1 MDAALIRDSLT
12 TIRRVLTP
20 EEKAGLTRL
29 VFLTLV
35 GAVLDVLAV
44 ILMVPVMA
52 VAIQPQLLREHGALS
67 RVQAWSGVSEER
79 WVLLGLLVGL
89 LVFFVLKNV
98 ACLWV
103 VDRQARYAYRVGGR
117 LSEKLFFFYLSRPLE
132 FHKETPALDVIQRTA
147 TEPGFFASGVIL
159 SLVMLATEIA
169 VSGLILGLILIYKP
183 LLFLM
188 LVAILGPA
196 VWGLYWLKQ
205 EKLADL
211 ALLRLKRSP
220 EAYSRVGSALAGYV
234 DIHLTNS
241 ARYFAG
247 RYLETQQEL
256 NDGMR
261 QQAALAIL
269 PARAMETVAILGFVV
284 IFIFA
289 TFFAGAG
296 GQEGMVV
303 YVSLFA
309 TAAFRLMPSLNRILT
324 SFMNLKSNRYTL
336 EIVDVPE
343 SPRIEPLPL
352 RFDRSIEL
360 RAVSFRHKGM
370 SRDVLDQI
378 AFTVR
383 KGEIIGVIGE
393 SGSGKTTLMQIL
405 LRLYV
410 ESAGAVLVDGVPLE
424 AGHTPAWQRR
434 IGFVKQD
441 VFLLDGTIRENI
453 AFGQSPEQADSARLE
468 RAVEAARLGSLVRE
482 LPRGLDTP
490 VGELGARLSGGQRQR
505 IAIARALYKEADVL
519 IFDEATSSLDNE
531 TEAAVTESI
540 NALAGGSLTVL
551 IVAHRYTT
559 LRDCNRIFE
568 IEAGRVVREVRYTE
582 LQQRLNS
589 LGQR

>member
-1 MDAALIRDSLT
+1 MDSTLLRDSLT
-12 TIRRVLTP
+12 TVRRVLTHG
-20 EEKAGLTRL
+20 EKSGIAWL
-29 VFLTLV
+29 VFLTLA

-52 VAIQPQLLREHGALS
+52 VAMQPRLLHEHGAIA
-67 RVQAWSGVSEER
+67 RIQAWSGVSEER
-79 WVLLGLLVGL
+79 WILLGLLVGL
-89 LVFFVLKNV
+89 LVFFALKNG

-103 VDRQARYAYRVGGR
+103 VDRQARFAYRVAER
-117 LSEKLFFFYLSRPLE
+117 LSEKLFLSYMSRPLE
-132 FHKETPALDVIQRTA
+132 FHKETPALDLIQRTVN
-147 TEPGFFASGVIL
+147 EPGFFASGVML
-159 SLVMLATEIA
+159 SLVMLAAEIA
-169 VSGLILGLILIYKP
+169 VSGLILLLILIYKP
-183 LLFLM
+183 LLFLL

-196 VWGLYWLKQ
+196 VWGLYRLKQ

-211 ALLRLKRSP
+211 GLLRLTRSP
-220 EAYSRVGSALAGYV
+220 EAYGRVGSALAGYV
-234 DIHLTNS
+234 DIHLTDS
-241 ARYFAG
+241 TRYFAA
-247 RYLETQQEL
+247 RYMESQRAL

-289 TFFAGAG
+289 TFIASAD
-296 GQEGMVV
+296 GQAGMVV

-309 TAAFRLMPSLNRILT
+309 TSAFRLMPSLNRILT

-336 EIVDVPE
+336 EIVDVAEP
-343 SPRIEPLPL
+343 PRIAPLPL

-360 RAVSFRHKGM
+360 RAVSFRHQGM
-370 SRDVLDQI
+370 NRDVLDKI
-378 AFTVR
+378 SFTVR

-393 SGSGKTTLMQIL
+393 SGSGKTTLMQL
-405 LRLYV
+405 FLRLYV
-410 ESAGAVLVDGVPLE
+410 ESAGAVLLDGVPLE
-424 AGHTPAWQRR
+424 AGHTAAWQRR

-453 AFGQSPEQADSARLE
+453 AFGQASSQADNARLE
-468 RAVEAARLGSLVRE
+468 RAIEVACLGSLVRG
-482 LPRGLDTP
+482 LPRGVDTP
-490 VGELGARLSGGQRQR
+490 VGELGTRLSGGQRQR

-540 NALAGGSLTVL
+540 NALAGGNLTVL

-559 LRDCNRIFE
+559 LRDCDRIFE
-568 IEAGRVVREVRYTE
+568 LESGRVAREVSYPE
-582 LQQRLNS
+582 LQQRLNT